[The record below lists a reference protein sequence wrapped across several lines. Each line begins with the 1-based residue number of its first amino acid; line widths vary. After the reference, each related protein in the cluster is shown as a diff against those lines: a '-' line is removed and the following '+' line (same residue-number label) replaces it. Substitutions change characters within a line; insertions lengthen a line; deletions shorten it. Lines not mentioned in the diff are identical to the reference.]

1 MNFAIQ
7 SALLALAVVTA
18 AVVPTKAAVA
28 VTPDTV
34 VWDFGLLP
42 GPESMLSFYGG
53 SAIPGEY
60 TRWYTFEVPHA
71 AAGVITALSTTF
83 DSARVG
89 TDLVSIALYGGDQ
102 TSLLSDGSIVST
114 ESGPGMR
121 TFWGV
126 VSYLPF
132 APGQQY
138 AVKIVGFSHTES
150 PTFAARISTQLMIPE
165 PSTGWLLVGG
175 VGFLG
180 YAVRAKRRA
189 GH

>member
-28 VTPDTV
+28 VTPDTLTSN
-34 VWDFGLLP
+34 FGVLP
-42 GPESMLSFYGG
+42 GPEALLSFYGG
-53 SAIPGEY
+53 SAVPGEY
-60 TRWYTFEVPHA
+60 TRWYAFEVPHGS
-71 AAGVITALSTTF
+71 AGVITALSTTF
-83 DSARVG
+83 ESARVG
-89 TDLVSIALYGGDQ
+89 TDLLSIALYEGDQ
-102 TSLLSDGSIVST
+102 TTLLSDGSVVST

-126 VSYLPF
+126 VSYMPF

-150 PTFAARISTQLMIPE
+150 PTFAARISTQLMVPE

-180 YAVRAKRRA
+180 YVVRAKRRA
-189 GH
+189 GR